1 MLKKLNLKI
10 VVNKKIS
17 IKKSAYTLLELSIV
31 IAIMAVMMTG
41 AIGIS
46 VSTFNNTKKI
56 ATEMKLRQLYNAV
69 GKFLLINKRM
79 PCPARLNLTINDNG
93 YGEEVGNG
101 SGCSGFTGVYQG
113 ANSNHF
119 YGMIPMKSLGLPLEF
134 SRDEYGSK
142 ISYIIDDRFT
152 RSFQDVPNF
161 SNPSFG
167 TVGNYGVAFN
177 IKEKP
182 PSSGKLDSAGAIMII
197 MSHGKNKF
205 GAFND
210 NSTTQNTAPTD
221 LDELS
226 NSYSANFD
234 NNFIFK
240 SPNSEIF
247 DDIMIYKTRNQLV
260 EEFNAF
266 YLIACSDAGTIF
278 GNKNAYYGQNLFG
291 TCTNGIVPEIYCDKF
306 GNWHLINGCTN

>member
-17 IKKSAYTLLELSIV
+17 KPKSAYTLLELSIV

-56 ATEMKLRQLYNAV
+56 ATEMKIRQLYNAV

-79 PCPARLNLTINDNG
+79 PCPARLDLTINDNS

-113 ANSNHF
+113 SNANHF

-134 SRDEYGSK
+134 SRDDYGSK

-167 TVGNYGVAFN
+167 TVTNYGTAFN

-197 MSHGKNKF
+197 LSHGKNKF
-205 GAFND
+205 GSFND
-210 NSTTQNTAPTD
+210 NSSTQNTLPTD
-221 LDELS
+221 VDELS
-226 NSYSANFD
+226 NSYVENFD

-240 SPNSEIF
+240 SLNSEIF

-260 EEFNAF
+260 EEFSAF
-266 YLIACSDAGTIF
+266 YLIACSDAGTLF
-278 GNKNAYYGQNLFG
+278 ANKNAYYGQNLFG
-291 TCTNGIVPEIYCDKF
+291 TCDNGIVPEIYCDKF
-306 GNWHLINGCTN
+306 GNWHMINGCTN